1 VDWKKISNEK
11 NSAYVQYK
19 GNFVLG
25 KIVGKGSFGT
35 VYIGTDISTGGQLVI
50 KEEDETKNLLGSEAA
65 IYKNLSDGFGIPKYH
80 SFLEEGKYK
89 YLALERLGPCLNDL
103 FSYQDQ
109 TFSLKTVLMISDQ
122 MV

>member
-1 VDWKKISNEK
+1 VDWKKKGKEK
-11 NSAYVQYK
+11 NSAHVQYK
-19 GNFVLG
+19 ENFVLG

-35 VYIGTDISTGGQLVI
+35 VYIGTDISTGRQLVI
-50 KEEDETKNLLGSEAA
+50 KEEDGTKHLLSSEAA

-80 SFLEEGKYK
+80 SFWEEGKYK
-89 YLALERLGPCLNDL
+89 YLALERLGPCLKAL
-103 FSYQDQ
+103 FSYQDH